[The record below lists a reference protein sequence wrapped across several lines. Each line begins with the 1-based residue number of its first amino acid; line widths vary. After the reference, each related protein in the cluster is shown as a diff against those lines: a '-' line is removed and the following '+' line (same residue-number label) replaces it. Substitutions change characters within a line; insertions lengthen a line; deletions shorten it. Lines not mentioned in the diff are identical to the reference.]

1 IGQISEAL
9 KELVSKGFVAVF
21 KHTGPYGAQATSSYF
36 LLDAAPKEARAAC
49 PPWPAKP
56 KPAWQPPRLE
66 RGNTP
71 PARVS
76 PPYDP
81 ANFPPLG
88 PVMSSA
94 PPPPDPFEA
103 SEKRSARG
111 IHAQLDQ
118 IELPYFQENQ
128 REVVEVVEVVEV
140 CGGEEA
146 QETPAKAA
154 EEKDEPAPP
163 SPLEELRCRLAAL
176 TKQAGDT
183 YSLMTSSAYGTIQR
197 EECKRQLKTI
207 REDQQ
212 RIRALMHRLQAV

>member
-36 LLDAAPKEARAAC
+36 LLDAAPKEARAAR

-56 KPAWQPPRLE
+56 KLAWQPPRLE
-66 RGNTP
+66 RRTP
-71 PARVS
+71 LPARVS

-103 SEKRSARG
+103 SEKRSARD

-118 IELPYFQENQ
+118 IELSCSQEQ
-128 REVVEVVEVVEV
+128 REAEE
-140 CGGEEA
+140 EEA
-146 QETPAKAA
+146 
-154 EEKDEPAPP
+154 EEESEEATGREADNREQ
-163 SPLEELRCRLAAL
+163 ELRAAL
-176 TKQAGDT
+176 ETLTKECNQA
-183 YSLMTSSAYGTIQR
+183 YCRMASSAWGTRERDESKQRLMRLR
-197 EECKRQLKTI
+197 EEQQEVRMQL
-207 REDQQ
+207 
-212 RIRALMHRLQAV
+212 HRLQTE